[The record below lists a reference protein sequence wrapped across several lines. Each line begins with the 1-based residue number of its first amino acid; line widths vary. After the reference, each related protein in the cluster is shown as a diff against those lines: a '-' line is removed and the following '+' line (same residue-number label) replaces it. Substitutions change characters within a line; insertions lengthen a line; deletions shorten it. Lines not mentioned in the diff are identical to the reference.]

1 MAKFRVASIAA
12 PDGPER
18 NLVIFKSVAPDEP
31 DELIAEG
38 FASESEAEEV
48 AARLN
53 RNAAEIEE
61 LRAQSKLEAG
71 W

>member
-1 MAKFRVASIAA
+1 MTKFRVASIAA
-12 PDGPER
+12 PDSPER
-18 NLVIFKSVAPDEP
+18 VLAIFKSGLPGEP

-38 FASESEAEEV
+38 FASEREAEDV

-53 RNAAEIEE
+53 RNAVEIEE
-61 LRAQSKLEAG
+61 LRAQSKLESG